1 MIFQELAEFLVWLGL
16 TIGVIWSVLICLVG
30 IAVALWRMN
39 QEEKS
44 EEKDDGRIG

>member
-16 TIGVIWSVLICLVG
+16 TLGVIWSMLICSVL

-39 QEEKS
+39 QEEKI
-44 EEKDDGRIG
+44 EDENDKN